1 MRNSR
6 RILIDL
12 GSKVVKIDHMEI
24 QARIDHLTQC
34 MLIGNFVDRKLDN
47 VGQIRWLAN
56 LNAKFAPKDAAMLQ

>member
-1 MRNSR
+1 
-6 RILIDL
+6 
-12 GSKVVKIDHMEI
+12 MEI